1 MNGQYV
7 RGSQQTTN
15 NKQGMSRMSPISR
28 ITAAV
33 CSVLLVA
40 VLFLPLWRIELSAPQ
55 YPEGLV
61 LKIYPHKLGGD
72 VEIVNGLNHYIGM
85 RTLHAKDFVEFTVL
99 PYIIGTLAFF
109 GLASLLV
116 NRKWFFITWTVF
128 FLLFAV
134 TAMIDFYRWE
144 YNYGHNLDPTA
155 PIQVPGMYYQPPLIG
170 FKQLLN
176 FGAYSIPDSGGWLF
190 VVVALA
196 LVLATGLELRKK
208 PQPRITKTL
217 FVLCLLLACLFSSCS
232 TDPQP
237 IVFGTDA
244 CHYCKMTI
252 SDERFGAEVVS
263 SKGKVYKFDDTQ
275 CLVQYL
281 KENKINSGDLA
292 GVFLVDFAGRGTLV
306 NATTGILLESDS
318 LHAPMGGRF
327 AAFSHADSAQRY
339 QQQLNGKMTTW
350 YEISKQP

>member
-1 MNGQYV
+1 MK
-7 RGSQQTTN
+7 S
-15 NKQGMSRMSPISR
+15 MSAISR

-99 PYIIGTLAFF
+99 PYIIGTLALF
-109 GLASLLV
+109 GFISLLV

-196 LVLATGLELRKK
+196 LVVTGIMELRKK
-208 PQPRITKTL
+208 PLPGISKRPFTIYG
-217 FVLCLLLACLFSSCS
+217 LLVCLFSSCS

-252 SDERFGAEVVS
+252 SDERFGAELVT
-263 SKGKVYKFDDTQ
+263 SKGKVYKFDDTH
-275 CLVQYL
+275 CLIQYL
-281 KENKINSGDLA
+281 KENKIKSSDLA
-292 GVFLVDFAGRGTLV
+292 GVFLVDFAGKGSLV
-306 NATTGILLESDS
+306 NAATGFLLKSDS
-318 LHAPMGGRF
+318 LHAPMGGHF
-327 AAFSHADSAQRY
+327 AAFSNADSALRY
-339 QQQLNGKMTTW
+339 QQQLNGTMTTW
-350 YEISKQP
+350 YEIGKQP